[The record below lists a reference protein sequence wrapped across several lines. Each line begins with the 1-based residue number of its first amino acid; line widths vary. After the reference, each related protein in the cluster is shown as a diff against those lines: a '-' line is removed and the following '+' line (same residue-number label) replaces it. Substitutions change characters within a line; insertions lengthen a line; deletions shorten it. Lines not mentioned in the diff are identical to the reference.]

1 MSDSPDPKVR
11 SCFVKMNR
19 LLAQHE
25 PQPETVD
32 ELCAL
37 LVQKT
42 GASTAEEVAT
52 TLGAD
57 MEYKPLRAKEGG
69 LQAMTMLRFEEERA
83 KGQGQ
88 FVIIVDPHYPQMK
101 PFLVGHEIAHIP
113 SWPRYR
119 AEVTEGRPRTGTM
132 VRRFCFCFAQGA
144 PRRKRDEAWSY
155 HGRPHALVAMRCGG

>member
-11 SCFVKMNR
+11 SCLATMNR
-19 LLAQHE
+19 LLAQRE
-25 PQPETVD
+25 PRPETVD

-52 TLGAD
+52 ILGAD

-83 KGQGQ
+83 KGRGQ

-101 PFLVGHEIAHIP
+101 PFLVGHEIAHILRGLGTG
-113 SWPRYR
+113 PRLPRVDQELEQWCDDFAFALLR
-119 AEVTEGRPRTGTM
+119 ALPGEREIRREAVTGVP
-132 VRRFCFCFAQGA
+132 V
-144 PRRKRDEAWSY
+144 P
-155 HGRPHALVAMRCGG
+155 